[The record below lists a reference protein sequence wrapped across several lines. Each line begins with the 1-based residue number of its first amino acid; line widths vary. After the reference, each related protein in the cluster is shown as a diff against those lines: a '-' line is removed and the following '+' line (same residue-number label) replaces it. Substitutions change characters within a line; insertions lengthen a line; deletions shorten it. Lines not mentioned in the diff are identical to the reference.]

1 MVSYD
6 IIPPF
11 HNKKN
16 NVETLKIKIP
26 IDMKNPFFF
35 EIGNFSHSHNF
46 FWIWVGGLFDT
57 GFYTLEALEQ

>member
-16 NVETLKIKIP
+16 NVKTFKIKNL
-26 IDMKNPFFF
+26 IDMKNSFFF
-35 EIGNFSHSHNF
+35 EIVKFSHPHIF

-57 GFYTLEALEQ
+57 GFYTLGALEQ